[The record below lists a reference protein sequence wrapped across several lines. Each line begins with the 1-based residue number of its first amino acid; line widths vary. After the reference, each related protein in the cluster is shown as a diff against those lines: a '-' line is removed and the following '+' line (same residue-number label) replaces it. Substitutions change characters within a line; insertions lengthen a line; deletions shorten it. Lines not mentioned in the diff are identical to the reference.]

1 MIVTWKIL
9 KDYHFLGGARVPELK
24 KIMISLPQSLLE
36 EVDGMVI
43 LEETD
48 RSDVI
53 REAMKLYIYEKKRR
67 YLREQMCKGYQE
79 MASIN
84 LSLAQEGL
92 LSEEEVQIIFDN
104 ALGV

>member
-1 MIVTWKIL
+1 M
-9 KDYHFLGGARVPELK
+9 PELK
-24 KIMISLPQSLLE
+24 EIIISIPRSLLE

-48 RSDVI
+48 RSYVI
-53 REAMKLYIYEKKRR
+53 REAMKLYICEKKRK
-67 YLREQMCKGYQE
+67 YIREQMCKGYLE

-92 LSEEEVQIIFDN
+92 MSEEEVQMFFNN
-104 ALGV
+104 ALEV